1 MKKRILLIGTGGTI
15 ASEKTD
21 DGLTPALGSDQ
32 LLRCIPRVAELC
44 DTKCI
49 ELMCVESTNITPS
62 DWLAIA
68 RCIETHYD
76 AFDGFVV
83 SHGTDTM
90 AYTAAALSYLVR
102 HSKKPIVL
110 TGAQKPIGMDGTDA
124 KQNLLDAFT
133 YACDDRASGVSVVFG
148 GKAILGTRARKVRSM
163 SLSAFASINYPE
175 LAALQNGHVQHF
187 ITLGCRGRAKFSHA
201 LNSRVGLI
209 KLIPGCDAELLSCM
223 LERFDAVII
232 ESFGAGGLP
241 EDPEDSFRNAVR
253 HGVESGKV
261 IVLTTQVPNEGVN
274 LSVNHVG
281 HALKQL
287 GIIEARDMTTEAAVA
302 KLMWILGETRDPA
315 RVRARFYTPV
325 SNDILPIEAE

>member
-1 MKKRILLIGTGGTI
+1 MKRILLIGTGGTI

-21 DGLTPALGSDQ
+21 DGLTPVLGSAQ

-44 DTKCI
+44 DAECF

-62 DWLAIA
+62 DWLAVA

-90 AYTAAALSYLVR
+90 AYTAAALSYLVQC
-102 HSKKPIVL
+102 SKKPVVL
-110 TGAQKPIGMDGTDA
+110 TGAQKPIGTDGTDA
-124 KQNLLDAFT
+124 KRNLLDAFT
-133 YACDDRASGVSVVFG
+133 YACDDRASGVSVVFD

-163 SLSAFASINYPE
+163 SLSAFASINFPE
-175 LAALQNGHVQHF
+175 LAVLQNEQVQHF
-187 ITLGCRGRAKFSHA
+187 VTLGYRGRAKFSHA

-223 LERFDAVII
+223 LERFDALII
-232 ESFGAGGLP
+232 ESYGAGGLP
-241 EDPEDSFRNAVR
+241 EDPEDSFRHAVR
-253 HGVESGKV
+253 RGVENGKA
-261 IVLTTQVPNEGVN
+261 IVLTTQVPNEGIN

-281 HALKQL
+281 HALRQL
-287 GIIEARDMTTEAAVA
+287 GIIEAYDMTTEAAVA

-315 RVRARFYTPV
+315 RVRAQFLAPV
-325 SNDILPIEAE
+325 CNDIVPADAE